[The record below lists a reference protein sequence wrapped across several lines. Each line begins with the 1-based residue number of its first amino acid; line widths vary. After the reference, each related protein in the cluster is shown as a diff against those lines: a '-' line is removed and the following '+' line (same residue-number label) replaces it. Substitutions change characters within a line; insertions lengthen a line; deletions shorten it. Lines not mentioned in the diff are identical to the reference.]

1 MHVWDPQNSWQKLEV
16 FKRHFFAPAVVKQ
29 SFFID
34 PNGITRHKCEILWI
48 IMIACVQDQH
58 AAASV
63 VFVHVIVLIVLAV
76 TLHTLPFLWTYRHCH
91 ALTYVM
97 SIGLWLERLF
107 GNMFLHAFQ
116 QLSIVPVWASTFGL
130 PLWQRQTI
138 FGNWPLEWFT
148 NYVERST
155 FRRQPGR
162 QELRQ

>member
-1 MHVWDPQNSWQKLEV
+1 MHVWDPQNSWHFLEV
-16 FKRHFFAPAVVKQ
+16 FTSHFLAPAVVKQ
-29 SFFID
+29 SFLIN
-34 PNGITRHKCEILWI
+34 PNGIAMHNCEFLSI
-48 IMIACVQDQH
+48 IMIACARSKRSGFCCFRSCHLLDL
-58 AAASV
+58 
-63 VFVHVIVLIVLAV
+63 FLAV
-76 TLHTLPFLWTYRHCH
+76 TFLWTYRHCH

-138 FGNWPLEWFT
+138 FLNWPLEWSGSHT
-148 NYVERST
+148 HVESST

-162 QELRQ
+162 